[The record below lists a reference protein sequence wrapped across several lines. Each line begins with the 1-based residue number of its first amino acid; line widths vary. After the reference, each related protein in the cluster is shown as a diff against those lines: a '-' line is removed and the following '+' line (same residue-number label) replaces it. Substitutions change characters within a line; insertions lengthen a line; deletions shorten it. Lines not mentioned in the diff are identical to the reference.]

1 MGTDCKSDAE
11 DHFDSNLTQICLTL
25 NSKCHAY
32 IKTLLREDA
41 FSPHNIED
49 VDIENTISQLD
60 PDLWKALCILTQP
73 FSPNAVKKA
82 NTSSTCTRTV
92 RRFACLCMML
102 FTINSQCS
110 FPLHTLITDA
120 IETCGGSSR
129 LIKLLN
135 HLGLCAS
142 TDTHSRY
149 VQYRTEK
156 IMKDGPLKG
165 YPGNAFTL
173 LRLII

>member
-1 MGTDCKSDAE
+1 
-11 DHFDSNLTQICLTL
+11 
-25 NSKCHAY
+25 
-32 IKTLLREDA
+32 
-41 FSPHNIED
+41 
-49 VDIENTISQLD
+49 
-60 PDLWKALCILTQP
+60 
-73 FSPNAVKKA
+73 
-82 NTSSTCTRTV
+82 
-92 RRFACLCMML
+92 MML

-110 FPLHTLITDA
+110 FPIHTLITDA

-135 HLGLCAS
+135 HLGFCAS

-165 YPGNAFTL
+165 YPDNAFTIASADNL
-173 LRLII
+173 DFIHSYARIYCGNQNSS